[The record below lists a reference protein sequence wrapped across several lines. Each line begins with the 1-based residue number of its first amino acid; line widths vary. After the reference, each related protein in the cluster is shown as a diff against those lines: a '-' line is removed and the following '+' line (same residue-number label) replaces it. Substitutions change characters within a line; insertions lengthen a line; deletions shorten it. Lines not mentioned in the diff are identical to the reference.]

1 MFRQEFEVTSSGV
14 SQSHSSSAARLSQI
28 SIAMA
33 PLSGA
38 ERAALERFFKSRRG
52 TRALIQSSVDALVT
66 YFADKGTTL
75 AELNHEFAATN

>member
-14 SQSHSSSAARLSQI
+14 SHSSSAARLSQV

-38 ERAALERFFKSRRG
+38 ERAALEGFFKSRRG
-52 TRALIQSSVDALVT
+52 TAAHPRRPGMLCAA
-66 YFADKGTTL
+66 
-75 AELNHEFAATN
+75 FAARAREHADAYSHAR